1 MRIEVAGGTVTGPT
15 LGHDELVLLPAGSSA
30 AARTA
35 KGGLLLTEAGPS
47 LERVLVS
54 GRLAGGLPRL
64 AVGDRI
70 VAPVVGV
77 VDYSYS
83 NYKLLALAPIVA
95 ERAPDRCRESTRL
108 AGLTLATFNVEN
120 LSAADSESRFARAA
134 EVVAHRL
141 GAPAIVA
148 LEEIQD
154 DSGREGGDGVV
165 SSERTL
171 GRLVDAV
178 VAAGG
183 PRYETIVIDPELDRE
198 GGVPGG
204 NIRVALLYDP
214 VRVGFERR
222 GAATALDATEPTV
235 ARGELRLTLNPGR
248 VAPRASSF
256 TMTSGEGVRRSLAA
270 EFRVDGRSLFVIANH
285 WSSKFDDDRAF
296 GAVQPPRRPTG
307 AKRRAQA
314 VEIRAFV
321 ERLLEL
327 DPRARVAVVG
337 DLNDLPWSA
346 PIEQLSAP
354 PLVNLVGRLP
364 VADRYTYNFEGSAQ
378 AIDHVVVSPSLA
390 DGAEIEAL
398 HVSSDCPE
406 GVRAS
411 DHDPVIVRLPVR
423 GP

>member
-1 MRIEVAGGTVTGPT
+1 
-15 LGHDELVLLPAGSSA
+15 
-30 AARTA
+30 
-35 KGGLLLTEAGPS
+35 
-47 LERVLVS
+47 
-54 GRLAGGLPRL
+54 
-64 AVGDRI
+64 
-70 VAPVVGV
+70 
-77 VDYSYS
+77 
-83 NYKLLALAPIVA
+83 
-95 ERAPDRCRESTRL
+95 
-108 AGLTLATFNVEN
+108 
-120 LSAADSESRFARAA
+120 
-134 EVVAHRL
+134 
-141 GAPAIVA
+141 
-148 LEEIQD
+148 
-154 DSGREGGDGVV
+154 
-165 SSERTL
+165 
-171 GRLVDAV
+171 
-178 VAAGG
+178 
-183 PRYETIVIDPELDRE
+183 
-198 GGVPGG
+198 
-204 NIRVALLYDP
+204 
-214 VRVGFERR
+214 
-222 GAATALDATEPTV
+222 
-235 ARGELRLTLNPGR
+235 
-248 VAPRASSF
+248 
-256 TMTSGEGVRRSLAA
+256 
-270 EFRVDGRSLFVIANH
+270 VIANH

-314 VEIRAFV
+314 VEIRVFV

-378 AIDHVVVSPSLA
+378 AIDHIVVSPSLA